1 MTPEQIMAAFE
12 ERGPLPR
19 AALRAAGASRDA
31 MAPLFLDHIDRL
43 LEVDV
48 DVFDEDLAFIFVY
61 HLLAE
66 WRETRAYRPMARLL
80 RRDPEFVDA
89 LMGDGI
95 TECVA
100 RVMASLFDGDLEP
113 IVEAALDEDADQFV
127 RGQMLDALVILALD
141 RPPTRPAV
149 GDFLRRFHAAAG
161 ETTPD
166 VVWSAW
172 AFAVAALGLADMTPL
187 VRQLYDDGLIDPH
200 NSTFADFERDLKETL
215 ATGRSQVVPLARQAR
230 RDHRHHRRALHLV
243 LLLGSLARSRAEPGR
258 DRRCRSLRRP
268 AALRERRAEGRAQ
281 RSLSLRQ
288 RQEVQEVLP
297 ALSDFV
303 ATGKLQ
309 ETYGKPTPVHACF
322 APRPGVS

>member
-12 ERGPLPR
+12 DRGPLPR
-19 AALRAAGASRDA
+19 AALRAAGESREA
-31 MAPLFLDHIDRL
+31 LVPLFLDHLDRL

-48 DVFDEDLAFIFVY
+48 DVFDEDLAFIFIY

-113 IVEAALDEDADQFV
+113 IVAAALDQDADQFV

-141 RPPTRPAV
+141 RPLTRPAV

-172 AFAVAALGLADMTPL
+172 AFAVAAS
-187 VRQLYDDGLIDPH
+187 VW
-200 NSTFADFERDLKETL
+200 
-215 ATGRSQVVPLARQAR
+215 
-230 RDHRHHRRALHLV
+230 
-243 LLLGSLARSRAEPGR
+243 
-258 DRRCRSLRRP
+258 
-268 AALRERRAEGRAQ
+268 
-281 RSLSLRQ
+281 
-288 RQEVQEVLP
+288 
-297 ALSDFV
+297 
-303 ATGKLQ
+303 
-309 ETYGKPTPVHACF
+309 PT
-322 APRPGVS
+322 